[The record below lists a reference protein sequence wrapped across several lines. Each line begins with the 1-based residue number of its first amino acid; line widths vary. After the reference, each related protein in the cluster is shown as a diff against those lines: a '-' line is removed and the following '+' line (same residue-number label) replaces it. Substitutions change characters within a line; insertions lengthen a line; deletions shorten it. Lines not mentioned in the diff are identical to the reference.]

1 MTASPLRR
9 DPGRIVLAWLVHL
22 FTLTGVVWAC
32 LAAMALF
39 EGEIVQM
46 WLWLGIALVVDGVD
60 GALARKAQ
68 VTIYTPRFDGAVL
81 DIVIDYLTWTFIP
94 ALFMY
99 LYLPF
104 GSQWVAA
111 AMFVLICT
119 SSVFCYCN
127 VSLKTPD
134 YYFVGFPAAW
144 NVVAVIAWLLGSGA
158 GFNVIVTIV
167 LSLLTVAPLTF
178 VHPFRVARLMP
189 LNVLAALGWIVATGV
204 LVVRHPERGFV
215 VEILWWTCGGWLMLL
230 SAFRTVEELVTRR
243 SAASA
248 S

>member
-1 MTASPLRR
+1 MTASPTQR
-9 DPGRIVLAWLVHL
+9 DPRRIVLAWLVHL

-46 WLWLGIALVVDGVD
+46 WLWLGIALVVDGLD

-111 AMFVLICT
+111 VMFVLICA

-127 VSLKTPD
+127 VSLKTRD

-144 NVVAVIAWLLGSGA
+144 NVVAVVAWLLGTGA
-158 GFNVIVTIV
+158 GFNVIVTVV

-178 VHPFRVARLMP
+178 VHPFRVTRLMP

-204 LVVRHPERGFV
+204 LVVQHPERGLV

-230 SAFRTVEELVTRR
+230 SGFRTVEELVTRR
-243 SAASA
+243 SAAA